1 MDATHA
7 TIDVTV
13 TPGAALG
20 ARTVVMT
27 TGSEVAQLV
36 GGFTV
41 TPGQPTL
48 FSINPVSAIQG
59 TNLTVILN
67 GAFTNFTPQVTTA
80 FFGAGISVGTVTVNG
95 PTLASVPIAIAAGAA
110 AGPRSVIVTT
120 GSESVTLLNGFTVVQ
135 GTPTVTVDRPQRRA
149 AGPDAERRHH
159 GRVHELAEHRHVG
172 ELRGRH
178 HRELERRELGDLAD
192 EQHHD

>member
-1 MDATHA
+1 M
-7 TIDVTV
+7 TV
-13 TPGAALG
+13 SPGAALG
-20 ARTVVMT
+20 ARTVVLT
-27 TGSEVAQLV
+27 TGTEVAQLV

-80 FFGAGISVGTVTVNG
+80 FFGTGISVGPVTVNG
-95 PTLASVPIAIAAGAA
+95 PRWPRPNPVAAGATV
-110 AGPRSVIVTT
+110 GPRSVTVTT
-120 GSESVTLLNGFTVVQ
+120 GSDRSRSSTALRSCRGRPRSRQ
-135 GTPTVTVDRPQRRA
+135 STPTPGSRA
-149 AGPDAERRHH
+149 SPGTWPSRACSR
-159 GRVHELAEHRHVG
+159 LAEHGRVG

-178 HRELERRELGDLAD
+178 HGELERRELGDLAD
-192 EQHHD
+192 QQHHD